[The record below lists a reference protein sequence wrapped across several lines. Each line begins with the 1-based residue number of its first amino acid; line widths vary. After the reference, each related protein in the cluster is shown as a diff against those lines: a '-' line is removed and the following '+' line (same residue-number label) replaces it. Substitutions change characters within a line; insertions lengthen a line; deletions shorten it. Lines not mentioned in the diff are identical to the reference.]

1 MRWEK
6 VADKLFRNTDNGLW
20 LAELGGQ
27 PMVLPVPGASVTD
40 VQALVQSIVSLPA
53 EIAKQAHEPDKEA
66 AAAAPRR

>member
-20 LAELGGQ
+20 LADIGGQ

-40 VQALVQSIVSLPA
+40 VQALVESITGL
-53 EIAKQAHEPDKEA
+53 AKEPDKK